1 MTSKQVLK
9 ILEQANGQHLEK
21 IYVPSL
27 QQFVLFWPL
36 TTAQAKTL
44 MRINFVD
51 KYDLSVELLKLG
63 LFDKLCAED
72 LSDKG
77 LNSNTITLLDYL
89 SFLIGKQYSVVQI

>member
-1 MTSKQVLK
+1 
-9 ILEQANGQHLEK
+9 
-21 IYVPSL
+21 
-27 QQFVLFWPL
+27 
-36 TTAQAKTL
+36 

-89 SFLIGKQYSVVQI
+89 SFLIGLRQLLKNDITFSFVCKKCGSPFQKKLNLAEIFDEDIEKFRPQRE